1 MAENYL
7 FKNFKNNKS
16 YKIKLIKAVKKMCNM
31 EIGGDKFYDGS
42 GTHYMQN
49 PKEIVELIF
58 FLKKYEKKI
67 DENFQVF

>member
-1 MAENYL
+1 
-7 FKNFKNNKS
+7 
-16 YKIKLIKAVKKMCNM
+16 MCNM

-58 FLKKYEKKI
+58 FKKTRKKK
-67 DENFQVF
+67 